1 MSTRKL
7 DLPKRMMNNL
17 LTNIFN
23 RTKTSRSTG
32 KAFAIVRTTTKPN
45 NVLTRTFKALGK
57 RRSTSRVQ
65 PVMEGED
72 QCIDDRFGD
81 TPT

>member
-1 MSTRKL
+1 
-7 DLPKRMMNNL
+7 MMKNP

-23 RTKTSRSTG
+23 RTKTGRSTG

-57 RRSTSRVQ
+57 RRV
-65 PVMEGED
+65 G
-72 QCIDDRFGD
+72 DRFGD
-81 TPT
+81 NPT